1 MNKLKKHWGI
11 SSNSQLALILIVFA
25 VNGSLSGLFTNPIL
39 NFLGIYHENT
49 NKFLFSILYIL
60 VVSVIYFLLLII
72 VSAIFGQFSFFRNF
86 AKKSLS
92 PFGFRRFFD

>member
-11 SSNSQLALILIVFA
+11 SSNTQLTLIIIVFA

-39 NFLGIYHENT
+39 NFFGISHENI
-49 NKFLFSILYIL
+49 NKFLYSILYII
-60 VVSVIYFLLLII
+60 VVSIIYFILLII
-72 VSAIFGQFSFFRNF
+72 VSKVFGQSSFFRKF

-92 PFGFRRFFD
+92 PFGFGRFFK